1 MLSFLSWKPVHGF
14 FVGRVLQKKGYAT
27 PQEIYGL
34 AAEICFSRILRYANL
49 NAKLR
54 LFTDWARF

>member
-1 MLSFLSWKPVHGF
+1 MLSFPSWKPVHGF
-14 FVGRVLQKKGYAT
+14 FVGRVCCKKRDT
-27 PQEIYGL
+27 QEIYGL

-54 LFTDWARF
+54 LFTDRARF